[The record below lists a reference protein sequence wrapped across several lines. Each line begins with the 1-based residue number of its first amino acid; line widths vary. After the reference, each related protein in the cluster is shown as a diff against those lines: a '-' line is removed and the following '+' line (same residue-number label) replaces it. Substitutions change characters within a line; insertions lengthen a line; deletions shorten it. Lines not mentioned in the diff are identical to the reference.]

1 MEERHPIER
10 FGAWLLPRWP
20 MLLIRGGFAL
30 FATACLGSVRLPL
43 AALYVG
49 PALMLAGCV
58 LTVLARKAAS
68 SARRTTSSSSSPQA
82 PDQHARSSR

>member
-20 MLLIRGGFAL
+20 ALLIRGGFAL
-30 FATACLGSVRLPL
+30 FAIACLESVHLPL

-58 LTVLARKAAS
+58 LTVVARQAGS
-68 SARRTTSSSSSPQA
+68 SARGTTSASSSLQA
-82 PDQHARSSR
+82 PDRHARSSR

>member
-20 MLLIRGGFAL
+20 ALLIRSGFAL
-30 FATACLGSVRLPL
+30 FAIACLVSVHLPV

-49 PALMLAGCV
+49 PALMLSGCV
-58 LTVLARKAAS
+58 LNVVARQAVS
-68 SARRTTSSSSSPQA
+68 PARPATSSSSSLQA
-82 PDQHARSSR
+82 PDPHARSSR